1 MYIREDLLNKI
12 KEVFNIKEFT
22 YVRTGKHCYNDD
34 DLFIFD
40 CGNETIAIE
49 VGTAN
54 FFSIYKTK
62 ESFKHSGYFY
72 AITQRYFLFINENEK
87 ETRLRINE
95 NITAFPGK
103 AFDFTSELVL
113 LAMEKYWKTPLEED
127 VFNA

>member
-12 KEVFNIKEFT
+12 KEIFNVKEFT

-49 VGTAN
+49 VGTTN
-54 FFSIYKTK
+54 FFSIYKAK
-62 ESFKHSGYFY
+62 ENSDHPGYFY
-72 AITQRYFLFINENEK
+72 AVTPKNFLLIKDNK
-87 ETRLRINE
+87 TRLRVDGEI
-95 NITAFPGK
+95 ITFPGN

-113 LAMEKYWKTPLEED
+113 LAME
-127 VFNA
+127 NS